1 MDLYLSNCLKA
12 AEAAA
17 SKAAS
22 GNLTNNKDTC
32 TTKKQKPIIPQ
43 IGPGSLLD
51 LPLGAKLPVIPGS
64 TNIFYTTNISEKLYQ
79 PSFGFNLS
87 DPYCK
92 LMETTYKSLHDPH
105 LKSYFKRK
113 DILKKLRKGGYI
125 TSNNKVV
132 CSLKELN
139 KYRQYLTTLKID
151 FERNYIREQK
161 IIENQVNKLNEERR
175 ACDNA
180 ATAEF
185 QRWLLQEGKKASP
198 HHDRLLKLRHLNMIN
213 KELDKIEDTLGRRST
228 VQMKEED
235 KQHWDEVRRKLNQ
248 QQEVDEEWQLKE
260 MSLLAKI
267 GEEVK
272 RETKVEEHRRK
283 MREEINRKKQVMLE
297 KRIAYH
303 LQKYQ
308 KKDSKEENREA
319 SVLESKRPSET
330 ASSTTQKQPSL
341 AEPKTSQEHLERKP
355 SISSIPTSISERL
368 MQESRESRTS
378 SQMTRISFE
387 EDRSSLYELLE
398 TRFSSADTRRSSLA
412 EDHTFQEV
420 LEPKH
425 YHHGKK
431 TSFAEETLFHEHNE
445 QKYGPPTTKRTS
457 FANDKFMEDL
467 LEAKYLYQNTRR
479 TSFVDQTPMEDNLE
493 PILTSPHT
501 KRTSISD
508 QRLFYEPIKP
518 KSAPP
523 SIKKTSFAEE
533 KSFQQLMEAITPP
546 QYIKKTSF
554 ADQRTSQESLE
565 SRRSSHYLQNN
576 NKVFVKTSTT
586 LPPQQKEM
594 QNPTD
599 LKYDKGTARTSHHSH
614 DRGMRRVSNPAP
626 SHSLQSTVLSR
637 QSCHDLPTQ
646 EVDPSFR
653 RNTHKQNK

>member
-22 GNLTNNKDTC
+22 GDLTNNKETC
-32 TTKKQKPIIPQ
+32 SNKKQKPIIPK
-43 IGPGSLLD
+43 IGAASLLD

-180 ATAEF
+180 AAAEF

-198 HHDRLLKLRHLNMIN
+198 HHERLLKLRHLNMIN
-213 KELDKIEDTLGRRST
+213 KELDKIEDTSDRRST
-228 VQMKEED
+228 IQMKEED
-235 KQHWDEVRRKLNQ
+235 KQHWDEVRRKLNLRQ
-248 QQEVDEEWQLKE
+248 QVEEEWQCKE

-267 GEEVK
+267 GEEVR
-272 RETKVEEHRRK
+272 RETKAEEHHRK
-283 MREEINRKKQVMLE
+283 IREELNRKKQALLH

-303 LQKYQ
+303 LQKLQ
-308 KKDSKEENREA
+308 KKDSKEENQEA
-319 SVLESKRPSET
+319 SVFESKRQSET
-330 ASSTTQKQPSL
+330 ASSTIQRQPSL

-378 SQMTRISFE
+378 SQMTRISFD
-387 EDRSSLYELLE
+387 EDRSSLYELLD
-398 TRFSSADTRRSSLA
+398 TSFSPVDTRRSSLA

-420 LEPKH
+420 WEPKH
-425 YHHGKK
+425 YHHSSGKK
-431 TSFAEETLFHEHNE
+431 TSFAEETLFHEPNE

-457 FANDKFMEDL
+457 FASDKFMEDL

-479 TSFVDQTPMEDNLE
+479 TSFADQRPMEDNLE

-501 KRTSISD
+501 RRTSVSD
-508 QRLFYEPIKP
+508 QRLYYEPIKP

-554 ADQRTSQESLE
+554 ADQKTSEESLE
-565 SRRSSHYLQNN
+565 SRRSSHYSQNS

-586 LPPQQKEM
+586 TLPPQQREI
-594 QNPTD
+594 QSTTD
-599 LKYDKGTARTSHHSH
+599 LKYDKASTRTLHHSH
-614 DRGMRRVSNPAP
+614 DRAPTP

-637 QSCHDLPTQ
+637 QSCHDMPTQ
-646 EVDPSFR
+646 EVDPLFR
-653 RNTHKQNK
+653 RNTHKHNK